1 MSNLNFTGVR
11 NDQHFTSVSVGKLN
25 VENVNERNGVHRV
38 VGYAPVSFATLA
50 ATGVVPLMN
59 APGQTA
65 QSTFAAGAVRV
76 PFGAVILRAVVTNNG
91 TTIVGGTT
99 FDLGFGYTSGTSA
112 NELLNAHTLAAVNN
126 GIVLNPVAADF
137 GSAAASNFLQ
147 VETTSD
153 GTPTG
158 DPVDAFITVDA
169 TVAITEGDLRVVLEY
184 MLV

>member
-50 ATGVVPLMN
+50 VGSVVALMN
-59 APGQTA
+59 APGQTG
-65 QSTFAAGAVRV
+65 QSTFAAGAVRI

-91 TTIVGGTT
+91 TEIVGDSTTT
-99 FDLGFGYTSGTSA
+99 FDLGFGATSNTTSD
-112 NELLNAHTLAAVNN
+112 ELLNSHTILSVNGGLVLTPTAAGFSTPATTN
-126 GIVLNPVAADF
+126 L
-137 GSAAASNFLQ
+137 LQ
-147 VETTSD
+147 VDTENVD
-153 GTPTG
+153 D
-158 DPVDAFITVDA
+158 DPVDAFLTVTA
-169 TVAITEGDLRVVLEY
+169 LVQPLTEGDLRVVLEY